1 MKFISRALFFVCLL
15 VYLPVKAQN
24 VTLTGTIYDY
34 ATYYVSSFDPQ
45 TGASDFQLFRYT
57 LSSDSYPVWVKVTF
71 RATMVSPALGI
82 DTEAT
87 ILDLY
92 TSPFQLD
99 NDIILDNR
107 DLSTTTTQL
116 HDVTGA
122 PIDLSVYIQDV
133 IDVANLNAMLSSIM
147 TTGRLADGNYTFQFG
162 VASGSNKGAV
172 ESASPTFE
180 TRIITVESP
189 SAINLEYPGGALSD
203 TSSTGIFTTYP
214 LLVWSSSG
222 CNTCASF
229 VRVAEFNPSV
239 HSSMDEAIQD
249 ERRLPFDQ
257 VQEWE
262 SIGIVNSYQYP
273 LSGSL
278 PLEYG
283 KVYVWQVKHELTTTA
298 GSDELLSPIYA
309 FRIQDL
315 GSGSTSTS
323 YHPIVQILQQVLS
336 EDQFNSLFGSSAVL
350 DGFSPSGTYRING
363 DSDDLSAAISLLNQ
377 ITNGTASITVPLS
390 MRTFLDTKS
399 INRG

>member
-15 VYLPVKAQN
+15 AYLPVKAQN

-116 HDVTGA
+116 RDVTGA
-122 PIDLSVYIQDV
+122 PVDLSVYIQDV
-133 IDVANLNAMLSSIM
+133 IDVADLNAMLSSIM

-257 VQEWE
+257 AQEWE

-309 FRIQDL
+309 FRIQDV

-377 ITNGTASITVPLS
+377 ITNGTASITNVEVQ
-390 MRTFLDTKS
+390 D
-399 INRG
+399 

>member
-1 MKFISRALFFVCLL
+1 MKFISRTLIFVCFFS
-15 VYLPVKAQN
+15 YLPLKAQN

-116 HDVTGA
+116 RDVTGS

-133 IDVANLNAMLSSIM
+133 IDVADLNAMLSSIM

-162 VASGSNKGAV
+162 VASGSNKSAV

-189 SAINLEYPGGALSD
+189 SSINLEYPGGSLSD

-257 VQEWE
+257 AQEWK

-309 FRIQDL
+309 FRIEDV
-315 GSGSTSTS
+315 GSGTTSTS
-323 YHPIVQILQQVLS
+323 YHPIIQTLKQVLS
-336 EDQFNSLFGSSAVL
+336 EDQFNSIFGSSAVL

-377 ITNGTASITVPLS
+377 ITNGTASITNVEVQ
-390 MRTFLDTKS
+390 D
-399 INRG
+399 

>member
-15 VYLPVKAQN
+15 AYLPVKAQN

-257 VQEWE
+257 AQEWE

-309 FRIQDL
+309 FRIQDV

-377 ITNGTASITVPLS
+377 ITNGTASITNVEVQ
-390 MRTFLDTKS
+390 D
-399 INRG
+399 

>member
-15 VYLPVKAQN
+15 AYLPVKAQN

-45 TGASDFQLFRYT
+45 TGASDFQLFRYI

-133 IDVANLNAMLSSIM
+133 IDVADLNAMLSSIM

-180 TRIITVESP
+180 TRVITVESP

-309 FRIQDL
+309 FRIQDV

-336 EDQFNSLFGSSAVL
+336 EDQFNSIFGSSAVL

-377 ITNGTASITVPLS
+377 ITNGTASITNVEVQ
-390 MRTFLDTKS
+390 D
-399 INRG
+399 

>member
-15 VYLPVKAQN
+15 AYLPVKAQN

-82 DTEAT
+82 DTEAI

-116 HDVTGA
+116 HDVFGA

-180 TRIITVESP
+180 TRVITVESP

-257 VQEWE
+257 AQEWE

-315 GSGSTSTS
+315 GSGSASTS
-323 YHPIVQILQQVLS
+323 YHPVVQILQQVLS

-377 ITNGTASITVPLS
+377 ITNGTASITNVEVQ
-390 MRTFLDTKS
+390 D
-399 INRG
+399 

>member
-1 MKFISRALFFVCLL
+1 MKFISRALFFVYLL
-15 VYLPVKAQN
+15 AYLPVKAQN

-116 HDVTGA
+116 RDVTGA
-122 PIDLSVYIQDV
+122 PVDLSVYIQDV
-133 IDVANLNAMLSSIM
+133 IDVADLNAMLSSIM

-309 FRIQDL
+309 FRIQDV

-323 YHPIVQILQQVLS
+323 YHPIIQILQQVLS

-377 ITNGTASITVPLS
+377 ITNGTASITNVEVQ
-390 MRTFLDTKS
+390 D
-399 INRG
+399 

>member
-1 MKFISRALFFVCLL
+1 MKFISRALFFVYLL
-15 VYLPVKAQN
+15 AYLPVKAQN

-229 VRVAEFNPSV
+229 IRVAEFNPSV

-315 GSGSTSTS
+315 GSGSASTS
-323 YHPIVQILQQVLS
+323 YHPVVQILQQVLS

-377 ITNGTASITVPLS
+377 ITNGTASITNVEVQ
-390 MRTFLDTKS
+390 D
-399 INRG
+399 

>member
-15 VYLPVKAQN
+15 AYLPVKAQN

-116 HDVTGA
+116 RDVTGA

-133 IDVANLNAMLSSIM
+133 IDVADLNTMLSSIM
-147 TTGRLADGNYTFQFG
+147 TTGRLADGNYTFQLG
-162 VASGSNKGAV
+162 VASGSKKGTV

-180 TRIITVESP
+180 TRVITVESP
-189 SAINLEYPGGALSD
+189 SAINLEYPGGTLSD

-315 GSGSTSTS
+315 GSGSASTS
-323 YHPIVQILQQVLS
+323 YHPVVQILQQVLS

-377 ITNGTASITVPLS
+377 ITNGTASITNVEVQ
-390 MRTFLDTKS
+390 D
-399 INRG
+399 

>member
-1 MKFISRALFFVCLL
+1 MKFVSRALFYICFLA
-15 VYLPVKAQN
+15 YLPLKAQN

-57 LSSDSYPVWVKVTF
+57 LSSDSYPVWIKVTF
-71 RATMVSPALGI
+71 RATMLSPALGI
-82 DTEAT
+82 NTETA

-92 TSPFQLD
+92 TSPFLLE

-107 DLSTTTTQL
+107 DLSTTTTEL
-116 HDVTGA
+116 RDVTGA
-122 PIDLSVYIQDV
+122 PINLSVYIQDV
-133 IDVANLNAMLSSIM
+133 IDVADLNAMLSSIM

-162 VASGSNKGAV
+162 VASGSTESAC
-172 ESASPTFE
+172 ESASPIFE
-180 TRIITVESP
+180 TRTIIVESP

-203 TSSTGIFTTYP
+203 TSLTEIFTTYP
-214 LLVWSSSG
+214 LLVWSSSS
-222 CNTCASF
+222 CNRCASF

-257 VQEWE
+257 AQEWE
-262 SIGIVNSYQYP
+262 NIGIVNSYQYP
-273 LSGSL
+273 LSGAL

-298 GSDELLSPIYA
+298 GSDELLSSIYA
-309 FRIQDL
+309 FRIQDVA
-315 GSGSTSTS
+315 SGTTTTS
-323 YHPIVQILQQVLS
+323 YHPIVRILQQVLS
-336 EDQFNSLFGSSAVL
+336 EDQFNSLFGPSAVL

-363 DSDDLSAAISLLNQ
+363 DSDDLSAAISLLSQ
-377 ITNGTASITVPLS
+377 ITNGTASITNVEVQ
-390 MRTFLDTKS
+390 D
-399 INRG
+399 

>member
-1 MKFISRALFFVCLL
+1 MKFISRALFYVCFLA
-15 VYLPVKAQN
+15 YLPLKAQN

-180 TRIITVESP
+180 TRVITVESP

-257 VQEWE
+257 AQEWE

-309 FRIQDL
+309 FSIQDV

-377 ITNGTASITVPLS
+377 ITNGTASITNVEVQ
-390 MRTFLDTKS
+390 D
-399 INRG
+399 

>member
-116 HDVTGA
+116 RDVTGA

-133 IDVANLNAMLSSIM
+133 IDVADLNAMLSSIM

-180 TRIITVESP
+180 TRVITVESP

-239 HSSMDEAIQD
+239 HSSMEEAIQD

-257 VQEWE
+257 AQEWE

-315 GSGSTSTS
+315 GAGSASTS
-323 YHPIVQILQQVLS
+323 YHPVVQILQQVLS
-336 EDQFNSLFGSSAVL
+336 EDQFNSIFGSSAVL

-377 ITNGTASITVPLS
+377 ITNGTASITNVEVQ
-390 MRTFLDTKS
+390 D
-399 INRG
+399 

>member
-15 VYLPVKAQN
+15 AYLPVKAQN

-262 SIGIVNSYQYP
+262 SIGIVNSYLYP

-315 GSGSTSTS
+315 GSGSASTS
-323 YHPIVQILQQVLS
+323 YHPVVQILQQVLS

-377 ITNGTASITVPLS
+377 ITNGTASITNVEVQ
-390 MRTFLDTKS
+390 D
-399 INRG
+399 

>member
-15 VYLPVKAQN
+15 AYLPVKAQN

-116 HDVTGA
+116 RDVTGA

-133 IDVANLNAMLSSIM
+133 IDVADLNAMLSSIT

-309 FRIQDL
+309 FRIQDV

-377 ITNGTASITVPLS
+377 ITNGTASITNVEVQ
-390 MRTFLDTKS
+390 D
-399 INRG
+399 

>member
-1 MKFISRALFFVCLL
+1 MKFISRAVFFVCLL
-15 VYLPVKAQN
+15 AYLPVKAQN

-82 DTEAT
+82 NTEAT

-116 HDVTGA
+116 RDVTGA

-180 TRIITVESP
+180 TRVITVESP

-257 VQEWE
+257 AQEWE

-315 GSGSTSTS
+315 GSGSASTS
-323 YHPIVQILQQVLS
+323 YHPVVQILQQVLS

-377 ITNGTASITVPLS
+377 ITNGTASITNVEVQ
-390 MRTFLDTKS
+390 D
-399 INRG
+399 

>member
-1 MKFISRALFFVCLL
+1 
-15 VYLPVKAQN
+15 
-24 VTLTGTIYDY
+24 
-34 ATYYVSSFDPQ
+34 
-45 TGASDFQLFRYT
+45 
-57 LSSDSYPVWVKVTF
+57 
-71 RATMVSPALGI
+71 MVSPALGI

-116 HDVTGA
+116 NDVTGA
-122 PIDLSVYIQDV
+122 PIDLSIFIQDV
-133 IDVANLNAMLSSIM
+133 IDVADLNAMLSSIM

-162 VASGSNKGAV
+162 VASGSNKSAV

-189 SAINLEYPGGALSD
+189 SSINLEYPGGSLSD

-257 VQEWE
+257 AQEWK

-309 FRIQDL
+309 FRIEDV
-315 GSGSTSTS
+315 GSGTTSTS
-323 YHPIVQILQQVLS
+323 YHPIIQTLKQVLS
-336 EDQFNSLFGSSAVL
+336 EDQFNSIFGSSAVL

-377 ITNGTASITVPLS
+377 ITNGTASITNVEVQ
-390 MRTFLDTKS
+390 D
-399 INRG
+399 

>member
-1 MKFISRALFFVCLL
+1 MKLISRALFYFCFLA
-15 VYLPVKAQN
+15 YLPLKAQN

-116 HDVTGA
+116 RDVTGV

-133 IDVANLNAMLSSIM
+133 IDVADLNAMLSSIM

-162 VASGSNKGAV
+162 VASGSNKSAV

-189 SAINLEYPGGALSD
+189 SSINLEYPGGSLSD

-257 VQEWE
+257 AQEWE

-309 FRIQDL
+309 FRIEDV
-315 GSGSTSTS
+315 GSGTTSTS
-323 YHPIVQILQQVLS
+323 YHPIIQTLKQVLS
-336 EDQFNSLFGSSAVL
+336 EDQFNSIFGSSAVL

-377 ITNGTASITVPLS
+377 ITNGTASITNVEVQ
-390 MRTFLDTKS
+390 D
-399 INRG
+399 

>member
-15 VYLPVKAQN
+15 AYLPVKAQN

-257 VQEWE
+257 AQEWE
-262 SIGIVNSYQYP
+262 NIGIVNSYQYP

-283 KVYVWQVKHELTTTA
+283 KVYVWQVKHELTTTS

-315 GSGSTSTS
+315 GAGSASTS
-323 YHPIVQILQQVLS
+323 YHPVVQILQQVLS

-377 ITNGTASITVPLS
+377 VTNGTASITNVEVQ
-390 MRTFLDTKS
+390 D
-399 INRG
+399 

>member
-15 VYLPVKAQN
+15 AYLPVKAQN

-82 DTEAT
+82 NTEAT

-309 FRIQDL
+309 FRIQDV
-315 GSGSTSTS
+315 GSGSVSTS
-323 YHPIVQILQQVLS
+323 YHPVVQILQQVLS

-377 ITNGTASITVPLS
+377 ITNGTASITNVEVQ
-390 MRTFLDTKS
+390 D
-399 INRG
+399 

>member
-1 MKFISRALFFVCLL
+1 MKFISRTLIFVCFFS
-15 VYLPVKAQN
+15 YLPLKAQN

-116 HDVTGA
+116 NDVTGA
-122 PIDLSVYIQDV
+122 PIDLAIFIQDV
-133 IDVANLNAMLSSIM
+133 IDVADLNAMLSSIM

-162 VASGSNKGAV
+162 VASGSNKSAV

-189 SAINLEYPGGALSD
+189 SSINLEYPGGSLSD

-257 VQEWE
+257 AQEWK

-283 KVYVWQVKHELTTTA
+283 KVYEWHVKHELTTTA

-309 FRIQDL
+309 FRIEDV
-315 GSGSTSTS
+315 GSGTTSTS
-323 YHPIVQILQQVLS
+323 YHPIIQTLKQVLS
-336 EDQFNSLFGSSAVL
+336 EDQFNSIFGSSAVL

-377 ITNGTASITVPLS
+377 ITNGTASITNVEVQ
-390 MRTFLDTKS
+390 D
-399 INRG
+399 

>member
-15 VYLPVKAQN
+15 AYLPVKAQN

-116 HDVTGA
+116 RDVTGA

-262 SIGIVNSYQYP
+262 SIGIVNSYLYP

-315 GSGSTSTS
+315 GSGSASTS
-323 YHPIVQILQQVLS
+323 YHPVVQILQQVLS

-377 ITNGTASITVPLS
+377 ITNGTASITNVEVQ
-390 MRTFLDTKS
+390 D
-399 INRG
+399 

>member
-15 VYLPVKAQN
+15 AYLPVKAQN

-229 VRVAEFNPSV
+229 IRVAEFNPSV

-257 VQEWE
+257 AQEWE

-315 GSGSTSTS
+315 GSGSASTS
-323 YHPIVQILQQVLS
+323 YHPVVQILQQVLS

-377 ITNGTASITVPLS
+377 ITNGTASITNVEVQ
-390 MRTFLDTKS
+390 D
-399 INRG
+399 

>member
-15 VYLPVKAQN
+15 AYLPVKAQN

-133 IDVANLNAMLSSIM
+133 IDVADLNAMLSSIM

-262 SIGIVNSYQYP
+262 SIGIVNSYLYP

-309 FRIQDL
+309 FRIQDV

-377 ITNGTASITVPLS
+377 ITNGTASITNVEVQ
-390 MRTFLDTKS
+390 D
-399 INRG
+399 

>member
-1 MKFISRALFFVCLL
+1 MKFISRALFFVCFLA
-15 VYLPVKAQN
+15 YLPVKAQN

-57 LSSDSYPVWVKVTF
+57 LSSDSYPVWVKATF

-133 IDVANLNAMLSSIM
+133 IDVADLNAMLSSIM

-309 FRIQDL
+309 FRIQAV

-377 ITNGTASITVPLS
+377 ITNGTASITNVEVQ
-390 MRTFLDTKS
+390 D
-399 INRG
+399 

>member
-1 MKFISRALFFVCLL
+1 MKFISRTLFFVCFLS
-15 VYLPVKAQN
+15 YLPLKAQN

-82 DTEAT
+82 DTETT

-116 HDVTGA
+116 NDVTGT
-122 PIDLSVYIQDV
+122 PIDLSIYIQDV
-133 IDVANLNAMLSSIM
+133 IDVADLNAMLSSIM

-162 VASGSNKGAV
+162 VASGSNQSAV

-214 LLVWSSSG
+214 LFVWSSSG

-229 VRVAEFNPSV
+229 IRVAEFNPSV

-257 VQEWE
+257 TKEWK

-309 FRIQDL
+309 FRIEDV
-315 GSGSTSTS
+315 GSGTTSTS
-323 YHPIVQILQQVLS
+323 YHPIVQLLQQVLS
-336 EDQFNSLFGSSAVL
+336 EDQFNSIFGSSAVL

-363 DSDDLSAAISLLNQ
+363 NSDDLSAAISLLNQ
-377 ITNGTASITVPLS
+377 ITNGTASITNVEVQ
-390 MRTFLDTKS
+390 D
-399 INRG
+399 

>member
-116 HDVTGA
+116 RDVTGA

-309 FRIQDL
+309 FRIQDV

-323 YHPIVQILQQVLS
+323 YHPIVQILQQVLG

-377 ITNGTASITVPLS
+377 ITNGTASITNVEVQ
-390 MRTFLDTKS
+390 D
-399 INRG
+399 

>member
-15 VYLPVKAQN
+15 AYLPVKAQN

-257 VQEWE
+257 AQEWE

-323 YHPIVQILQQVLS
+323 YHPVVQILQQVLS

-377 ITNGTASITVPLS
+377 ITNGTASITNVEVQ
-390 MRTFLDTKS
+390 D
-399 INRG
+399 

>member
-15 VYLPVKAQN
+15 AYLPVKAQN

-116 HDVTGA
+116 RDVTGA
-122 PIDLSVYIQDV
+122 PVDLSVYIQDV
-133 IDVANLNAMLSSIM
+133 IDVADLNAMLSSIM

-309 FRIQDL
+309 FRIQDV

-377 ITNGTASITVPLS
+377 ITNGTASITNVEVQ
-390 MRTFLDTKS
+390 D
-399 INRG
+399 

>member
-1 MKFISRALFFVCLL
+1 MKFVSRALFYICFLA
-15 VYLPVKAQN
+15 YLPLKAQN

-57 LSSDSYPVWVKVTF
+57 LSSDSYPVWIKVTF
-71 RATMVSPALGI
+71 RATMLSPALGI
-82 DTEAT
+82 NTETA

-92 TSPFQLD
+92 TSPFLLE

-107 DLSTTTTQL
+107 DLSTTTTEL
-116 HDVTGA
+116 RDLTGA
-122 PIDLSVYIQDV
+122 PINLSVYIQDV
-133 IDVANLNAMLSSIM
+133 IDVADLNAMLSSIM

-162 VASGSNKGAV
+162 VASGSTESAC
-172 ESASPTFE
+172 ESASPIFE
-180 TRIITVESP
+180 TRTIIVESP

-203 TSSTGIFTTYP
+203 TSLLEIFTTYP
-214 LLVWSSSG
+214 LLVWSSSS
-222 CNTCASF
+222 CNRCASF

-257 VQEWE
+257 AQEWE
-262 SIGIVNSYQYP
+262 NIGIVNSYQYP
-273 LSGSL
+273 LSGAL

-298 GSDELLSPIYA
+298 GSDELLSSIYA
-309 FRIQDL
+309 FRIQDVA
-315 GSGSTSTS
+315 SGTTTTS

-336 EDQFNSLFGSSAVL
+336 EDQFNSLFGPSAVL
-350 DGFSPSGTYRING
+350 GGFSPSGTYRING
-363 DSDDLSAAISLLNQ
+363 DSDDLSAAISLLSQ
-377 ITNGTASITVPLS
+377 ITNGTASITNVEVQ
-390 MRTFLDTKS
+390 D
-399 INRG
+399 